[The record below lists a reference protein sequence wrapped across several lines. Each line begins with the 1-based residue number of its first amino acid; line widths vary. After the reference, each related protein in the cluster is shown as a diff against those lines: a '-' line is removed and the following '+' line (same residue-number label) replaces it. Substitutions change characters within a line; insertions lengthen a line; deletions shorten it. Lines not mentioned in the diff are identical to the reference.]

1 MQRVIKARMAASGM
15 SFDEVYQ
22 LEVGGASMGRFIPPD
37 HVAAMVCYLCSPF
50 GSLISGQ
57 SIGICGNFEVLR

>member
-1 MQRVIKARMAASGM
+1 MIKARMVASGM
-15 SFDEVYQ
+15 SFDEVCQ
-22 LEVGGASMGRFIPPD
+22 LEVGGVSMGRFIPPD
-37 HVAAMVCYLCSPF
+37 HIAAMVCCPCSPF